1 MIWDGNGYP
10 VKRCCAKCV
19 RGTKAF
25 GETSCGKPSCSCH
38 VSAAFVA
45 GSDSL
50 GAQGHETGSQA
61 LVDGFDSERGLDVIF
76 TNTDTRR
83 K

>member
-10 VKRCCAKCV
+10 VKRCCAKC
-19 RGTKAF
+19 RTPYNCAWS
-25 GETSCGKPSCSCH
+25 ECPCH
-38 VSAAFVA
+38 VSPAFVA

>member
-1 MIWDGNGYP
+1 MIWDSNGYP
-10 VKRCCAKCV
+10 VKGCCAKCV

-25 GETSCGKPSCSCH
+25 GETSCGKPACGCH
-38 VSAAFVA
+38 DDPAFVA

-50 GAQGHETGSQA
+50 GAQGHDNGSGVLADRYDTVTPQTGVQQN
-61 LVDGFDSERGLDVIF
+61 EYP
-76 TNTDTRR
+76 RR

>member
-25 GETSCGKPSCSCH
+25 GETSCGKPSCRCH

-45 GSDSL
+45 GADSL
-50 GAQGHETGSQA
+50 GAQGHETTPQA
-61 LVDGFDSERGLDVIF
+61 LVDGFDSAGALDAIF
-76 TNTDTRR
+76 QNETTRR

>member
-45 GSDSL
+45 GTDSL

-61 LVDGFDSERGLDVIF
+61 LVDRCDPAEALDAVF
-76 TNTDTRR
+76 QNEPTRR